1 MKREKGKCVYRE
13 RSCVCVCTNGS
24 LLCSGGIRCR
34 DSGGSVVWRCIRR
47 IGVKLVGNSAASGA
61 TGLDESRSVIRHAR
75 RRRRRSGTPHCIF
88 GATAAA
94 AYHCIANGLFFLSC
108 FLPCSCSFLFIFL
121 LALTFYLLSLI
132 FLSLFFFLCC
142 FKNACCCENSFYLL
156 TFFAMFCYNNSRF
169 LPTYPLLKLCTLL
182 HNLIII
188 LK

>member
-13 RSCVCVCTNGS
+13 RSCICVCTNGG

-94 AYHCIANGLFFLSC
+94 AYHCIANGLFFLS
-108 FLPCSCSFLFIFL
+108 FL
-121 LALTFYLLSLI
+121 LSSLLLLFSLYLSSYFNFLSFVYYLSFSI
-132 FLSLFFFLCC
+132 FLSLF
-142 FKNACCCENSFYLL
+142 
-156 TFFAMFCYNNSRF
+156 
-169 LPTYPLLKLCTLL
+169 
-182 HNLIII
+182 
-188 LK
+188 